1 MRLLGISEH
10 FAPRVGG
17 TVSYVE
23 QTCAALAARGIQI
36 KLLVPGPAPRTWSS
50 SDYPYEIIWIDAG
63 YPEHGDPSR
72 ASRYKFSREAA
83 RFAEEAGERGQVDIV
98 HVLFG
103 LFVMEELNTSRLRRR
118 GVPSV
123 ATVHNIPPMECARS
137 FEHDPWYLQIKDGFR
152 LKAVSIKNANRLRR
166 HDYSA
171 YIVPSR
177 PVFEALQRVRPNA
190 VIQTI
195 SHGVSNELLAAMSPP
210 PKRQP
215 NVGEDMH
222 LLTIGGWVPHK
233 RQHLIPDVAAK
244 LKAEGIQFHWT
255 VAGPAGRISA
265 YKAFVDAAIIE
276 RDVGDLVTTH
286 EALKLNE
293 LAQLYDRASIYV
305 QPSTEEGFCITA
317 LDAAAAGL
325 PVIGSPAGALPE
337 ICGASQG
344 RLVVSQPQALARAI
358 SGFVESAGWPEEAN
372 AIAAAVC
379 SQFSW
384 QQAAE
389 DLTICYSR
397 LISTSSA
404 AEKSGS
410 LFS

>member
-23 QTCAALAARGIQI
+23 QTCAALVARGIEI
-36 KLLVPGPAPRTWSS
+36 KLLVPGPPPRAWSPT
-50 SDYPYEIIWIDAG
+50 DYPYEIIWIDAG

-72 ASRYKFSREAA
+72 ASRYKFGREAA
-83 RFAEEAGERGQVDIV
+83 RYAEQAGERGQVDIV

-103 LFVMEELNTSRLRRR
+103 LFVMEELNTRRLSQK

-137 FEHDPWYLQIKDGFR
+137 FEHDSWYLQLKDGIR
-152 LKAVSIKNANRLRR
+152 LKAVSIKNAKRLRR

-177 PVFEALQRVRPNA
+177 PVCEALRSIRPEA
-190 VIQTI
+190 VIETI
-195 SHGVSNELLAAMSPP
+195 GHGASNELLAVMSPP
-210 PKRQP
+210 PQRRPKA
-215 NVGEDMH
+215 GEDIH
-222 LLTIGGWVPHK
+222 LLTVGGWVPHK
-233 RQHLIPDVAAK
+233 RQHLIPDVAAI
-244 LKAEGIQFHWT
+244 LKAEGIRFHWT
-255 VAGPAGRISA
+255 IAGPAGRLSG
-265 YKAFVDAAIIE
+265 YKAFVDAAVSKHS
-276 RDVGDLVTTH
+276 VGDAVTTH
-286 EALKLNE
+286 EALKLDE
-293 LAQLYDRASIYV
+293 LAKLYDRASIYV

-337 ICGASQG
+337 ICAASQG
-344 RLVVSQPQALARAI
+344 QLVESEPSALAGAI
-358 SGFVESAGWPEEAN
+358 AAFLDSDGWPEEAS
-372 AIAAAVC
+372 AVAAAVC
-379 SQFSW
+379 SRFSW

-389 DLTICYSR
+389 DLSVCYSR
-397 LISTSSA
+397 LTLGP
-404 AEKSGS
+404 SGGGK
-410 LFS
+410 